1 MRRNRA
7 FTLIELLVVIAII
20 AILAAILFPVFA
32 QAKSAAKRSAALSNV
47 KQLALGALMY
57 ASDNDDVFH
66 PLVSWG
72 GPGQPANI
80 GGNPYQPWTWLDLPY
95 MKTADLFTDPLAPS
109 IEATPAGWP
118 ATTYKSLVPQFGLNY
133 VGVAPYP
140 ASADPG
146 VPTPRS
152 QSALGSVSST
162 VLMAAKFSNS
172 EDNLGPLGLYWWGV
186 PAWTSPV
193 AIDPPFCYNA
203 PDYWCTDDWGSGGF
217 YDATYLGGK
226 VAAGAITGG
235 VSMRGASDRTL
246 SGGRATVAWA
256 DGHATVSAPGALAKG
271 TNWYPNIPS
280 GDVQITNIEE
290 FVWDGL

>member
-57 ASDNDDVFH
+57 SADNDDVFH

-80 GGNPYQPWTWLDLPY
+80 GGYAYQPWTWLDLPY

-140 ASADPG
+140 ATANPG

-152 QSALGSVSST
+152 QSALGSVAST

-172 EDNLGPLGLYWWGV
+172 EDNLGALGLYWWGV

-280 GDVQITNIEE
+280 GDVQLTNIEE
-290 FVWDGL
+290 FVRDNL